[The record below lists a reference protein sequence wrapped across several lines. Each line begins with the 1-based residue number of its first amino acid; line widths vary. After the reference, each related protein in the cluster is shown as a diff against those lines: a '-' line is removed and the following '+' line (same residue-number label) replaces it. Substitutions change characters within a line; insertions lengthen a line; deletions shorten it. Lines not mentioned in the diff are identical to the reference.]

1 MRIPLRMLGA
11 ALALPLAVL
20 AAAAQNDTAAPGLT
34 AKPAGPITKFHRP
47 AVRAATLRAR
57 AAAHRAQTAAQPA
70 DAAPAASSEGTIRTA
85 AAAVR
90 KRAPTPPTGTA
101 TPSRDTASSAPL
113 ADRMAVQFDL
123 AWAGEYNGLINGE
136 ANDKTSA
143 AIKAF
148 QRNRK
153 FKETGVLNTQERAL
167 LAASA
172 KAKQAQVGWTM
183 VDDTVTGA
191 RLGIPVKQVPNKS
204 QSKTGT
210 RWSSPQGQVQVETFR
225 IRDPG
230 TTLASVYEQ
239 QKKEPSTRKLEVNFV
254 RPEFF
259 ILSGMQNLKRFYVRA
274 EFKDG
279 EVRGMTVLYDQA
291 TETIMD
297 PVAVVMS
304 SAFTPFPGITG
315 ATGVAQIGPAPKR
328 KVEYGTGIVVSAAG
342 HILTDRQV
350 TDGCNVIVVSGY
362 GDADRQ
368 AEDKTFDLALL
379 RVYGAPDLVP
389 AAFAGD
395 ASKGA
400 DKGTDKGTDLTL
412 IGIADPQG
420 QGGGSAI
427 STVAVKLKGDAVEPS
442 PQLGFSGGA
451 VLDAAGRVVGM
462 VELKTAIVANV
473 GATSA
478 QPQATVVPAQ
488 AIRAFLDGQKLPPAA
503 GRAGL
508 DAAKGSVV
516 RVICVRK

>member
-1 MRIPLRMLGA
+1 
-11 ALALPLAVL
+11 
-20 AAAAQNDTAAPGLT
+20 
-34 AKPAGPITKFHRP
+34 
-47 AVRAATLRAR
+47 
-57 AAAHRAQTAAQPA
+57 
-70 DAAPAASSEGTIRTA
+70 
-85 AAAVR
+85 
-90 KRAPTPPTGTA
+90 
-101 TPSRDTASSAPL
+101 
-113 ADRMAVQFDL
+113 MAVQFDL
-123 AWAGEYNGLINGE
+123 AWTGEYNGLINGE

-143 AIKAF
+143 AVKAF

-167 LAASA
+167 LAATA

-183 VDDTVTGA
+183 VDDAVTGA
-191 RLGIPVKQVPNKS
+191 RLGIPVKQVPNKN
-204 QSKTGT
+204 QGKAGT

-225 IRDPG
+225 IREPG
-230 TTLASVYEQ
+230 TTLAAVYEQ
-239 QKKEPSTRKLEVNFV
+239 QKKEPSTRKIEVNFV

-291 TETIMD
+291 TENIMD

-304 SAFTPFPGITG
+304 SAFTPFPGVTG
-315 ATGVAQIGPAPKR
+315 ATGVAQIGPPPKR

-368 AEDKTFDLALL
+368 AENKTLDLALL

-395 ASKGA
+395 APKA
-400 DKGTDKGTDLTL
+400 PDLTL
-412 IGIADPQG
+412 VGIADPQS
-420 QGGGSAI
+420 QEGGSAI
-427 STVAVKLKGDAVEPS
+427 STVAVKLKGDVVEPS

-451 VLDAAGRVVGM
+451 VLDGAGRIAGM
-462 VELKTAIVANV
+462 VELKTPVVANV

-488 AIRAFLDGQKLPPAA
+488 AIRGFLDGEKLSPAA
-503 GRAGL
+503 GRPGL
-508 DAAKGSVV
+508 DAAKASVV